1 MIQFLKKKKKHVAL
15 WDNCSLRMDNGT
27 GDAAVEKSSC
37 PIPCVRKRQ
46 TRAQK
51 RAQEDLEQGSEN
63 RSQGTHSVQGD
74 GQTEMRNGQ
83 GTGEVRDKMESKVSG
98 EREKIFHG

>member
-1 MIQFLKKKKKHVAL
+1 MRAEETNKSA
-15 WDNCSLRMDNGT
+15 
-27 GDAAVEKSSC
+27 EKSTRGLRAG
-37 PIPCVRKRQ
+37 VRK
-46 TRAQK
+46 
-51 RAQEDLEQGSEN
+51 QEPGN
-63 RSQGTHSVQGD
+63 HSVQGD